1 MRKDGRRGW
10 GAPLVTCGLLGALLC
25 LPGNAATT
33 APAAVTS
40 GKDSAQPKSILDEWD
55 QAEGALRQSVW
66 RAYVA
71 TAALGKDS
79 RGRTLQDD
87 LEAWV
92 MSDETRRQLR
102 EARDRTEHELHAG
115 NVAGARASWEA
126 AKATLDEQSRRLA
139 WVGSYWSERM
149 TLERIRALWLY
160 WLNQVPEETASTS
173 RHRIDELENQLA
185 PDFATSVGTQVLTK
199 RITDLKVAYDEERRK
214 LAAQVSARRLASG
227 EMMAGRDRTVP
238 CPVAAGA
245 PGASSQVKPPG
256 DHGPQLLDSLS
267 ASEYYPADAR
277 HNLVTGD
284 VILRVT
290 VGVDSCARRMEIQG
304 SSGSPELDDMAME
317 LAERAKFRPAEKQ
330 GQMVEDVLKVKYH
343 FELDDKGTATNAPW
357 TPPPTRAP
365 SRVALGNQLL
375 ERGEYDRAIEE
386 FDQAIAEDPQNARAW
401 ADRGLCYMWKRDS
414 ARATQ
419 DLDTAFKLD
428 PQNTIVAHGRGMLAL
443 HADDLTAAITQFSF
457 ALERSPKDA
466 FARLHRA
473 QAYLLSG
480 DLDLALDDYAT
491 LIQQN
496 PDRTDP
502 YIERAML
509 LRARHAT
516 DEALREAEAV
526 TAANPNTAAAYRA
539 AGHIYAAS
547 KESERAMRSFDR
559 AVEIESSATSYLARA
574 ENRALTDLAGRKA
587 DAEAALQQ
595 DPHFI
600 PAVLFLARMQSA
612 EGNNAGALA
621 SVNDALMTRPDDNRL
636 ITLRGVLYLRNKQ
649 PTLARQDFAT
659 IRGRA
664 TDATALNGLCWAL
677 ATAALELET
686 ALSACDA
693 AVAMAPDAAA
703 YHDSRGFV
711 LLQLG
716 RYADAIAEY
725 NEALK
730 WRPFAS
736 DSLYGRGLAK
746 RRQGDRAGA
755 DADTDAALNL
765 DARMVDEFAEYSVR

>member
-1 MRKDGRRGW
+1 M
-10 GAPLVTCGLLGALLC
+10 CGLLGALLC
-25 LPGNAATT
+25 HPCNAATT
-33 APAAVTS
+33 APATVTS
-40 GKDSAQPKSILDEWD
+40 GKESDQPKSILDEWD
-55 QAEGALRQSVW
+55 QKESALRQSVW
-66 RAYVA
+66 RAYSA

-79 RGRTLQDD
+79 RGRTLEDD
-87 LEAWV
+87 LKAWV
-92 MSDETRRQLR
+92 MSDETRGQLR
-102 EARDRTEHELHAG
+102 EAREKAEHELQAG

-139 WVGSYWSERM
+139 WVGFYWSERM

-160 WLNQVPEETASTS
+160 WLNQVPEEFASTS
-173 RHRIDELENQLA
+173 RHRIDELDNQVA
-185 PDFATSVGTQVLTK
+185 PDFATLVGAEALTK
-199 RITDLKVAYDEERRK
+199 RITALKVAYDEERRK

-227 EMMAGRDRTVP
+227 EMMASRDRTVS
-238 CPVAAGA
+238 CPVTEVA
-245 PGASSQVKPPG
+245 PGAGSRGKPPG

-267 ASEYYPADAR
+267 ASDYYPTDAR

-290 VGVDSCARRMEIQG
+290 VGVDSCVRRIEVQS
-304 SSGSPELDDMAME
+304 SSGSPDLDDMAME

-330 GQMVEDVLKVKYH
+330 GQMVEDFLKVKYH
-343 FELDDKGTATNAPW
+343 FELNDKGTATNVPW

-365 SRVALGNQLL
+365 SHVALGNQLL
-375 ERGEYDRAIEE
+375 ERREYDRAIEE

-414 ARATQ
+414 ERATQ

-443 HADDLTAAITQFSF
+443 HANDLTTAVTQFSF

-466 FARLHRA
+466 FARLWRA
-473 QAYLLSG
+473 QAYIRLG
-480 DLDLALDDYAT
+480 DLDHALDDYAT
-491 LIQQN
+491 VIQQT
-496 PDRTDP
+496 PDRTDA
-502 YIERAML
+502 YIERAVI
-509 LRARHAT
+509 LRALNAT
-516 DEALREAEAV
+516 DEALREADAV
-526 TAANPNTAAAYRA
+526 TAANPNNAAAYRA

-547 KESERAMRSFDR
+547 KRSEQAMRSFDR
-559 AVEIESSATSYLARA
+559 AIEIESSATSYLARA
-574 ENRALTDLAGRKA
+574 ENRSRTDLAGRKA

-600 PAVLFLARMQSA
+600 PAILFLARMQSA
-612 EGNNAGALA
+612 EGNGAGALA
-621 SVNDALMTRPDDNRL
+621 TVNDALMTQPDDDRL
-636 ITLRGVLYLRNKQ
+636 ITFRSVLYLRNKQ

-664 TDATALNGLCWAL
+664 TDATALNSLCWAL

-693 AVAMAPDAAA
+693 AITIAPDVAA

-716 RYADAIAEY
+716 RYADAIAAY

-730 WRPFAS
+730 WRPFAP
-736 DSLYGRGLAK
+736 DSLYGRGQAK
-746 RRQGDRAGA
+746 RRQGDHAGA
-755 DADTDAALNL
+755 DADTNAALNL
-765 DARMVDEFAEYSVR
+765 NARVVDQFADYSVR